1 MRRLVRPRGSSPVWN
16 FVELGHPFTE
26 NDAPTITP
34 QQVKAAVWHSL
45 IAGARGIVYFN
56 HSFAGR
62 CQSDNILRESCYAD
76 VRATVRTVNR
86 QVRSL
91 APILNAPTLVSGWR
105 HSSTTKAM
113 VKWRG
118 GQFYVFAGS
127 AKNAASTGSFSIGCL
142 GSAKAAVLGESR
154 TIPVSDGSFSDS
166 FADGNAIHIYR
177 IDRTGGCRP
186 SFRRSGS
193 R

>member
-1 MRRLVRPRGSSPVWN
+1 M
-16 FVELGHPFTE
+16 
-26 NDAPTITP
+26 
-34 QQVKAAVWHSL
+34 
-45 IAGARGIVYFN
+45 YFN

-62 CQSDNILRESCYAD
+62 CETDNILRDSCYGD
-76 VRATVRTVNR
+76 IRAMARAVNR

-91 APILNAPTLVSGWR
+91 APVLNAPTLVSGWR

-113 VKWRG
+113 AKWSG

-142 GSAKAAVLGESR
+142 GAARATVLGESR
-154 TIPVSDGSFSDS
+154 TIPVTGGSFSDS

-177 IDRTGGCRP
+177 IDRRGGCRP
-186 SFRRSGS
+186 SFRKSGP